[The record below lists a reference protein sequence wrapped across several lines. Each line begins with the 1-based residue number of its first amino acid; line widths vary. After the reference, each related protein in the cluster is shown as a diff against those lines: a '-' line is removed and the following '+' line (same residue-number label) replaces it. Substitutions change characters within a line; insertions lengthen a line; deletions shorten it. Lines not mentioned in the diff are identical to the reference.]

1 VKNIFKITIKNT
13 LPIFFGYLFV
23 GIAFGLL
30 LDNAGY
36 SWIWAIFISGIVYSG
51 SLQFVL
57 VSFLINPVSVF
68 SVLITSIAV
77 NSRYMFCGI
86 SFINRFKSM
95 GKKKWYM
102 IFALTDETY
111 SLLYSLKNDK
121 DLYENDHLLFLISFF
136 NQIYWIAG
144 SFIGA
149 FIGDIIPF
157 NAQGIEF
164 AMTALFIIILLEQ
177 ILSTKNMLPAIIGFI
192 SSIIAVFLF
201 NIDNF
206 ILPALF
212 ISSIVLLAIKQFK
225 LKGNTQ

>member
-1 VKNIFKITIKNT
+1 MKNIFKITIKNT